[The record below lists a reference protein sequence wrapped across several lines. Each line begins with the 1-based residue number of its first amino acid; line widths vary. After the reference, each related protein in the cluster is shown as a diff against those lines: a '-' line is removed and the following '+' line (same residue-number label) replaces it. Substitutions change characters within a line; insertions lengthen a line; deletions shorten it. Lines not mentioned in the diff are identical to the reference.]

1 MKQLVIRTFIV
12 TIMSTLSGLSIADNN
27 PAVLKIEGDLSI
39 MVLGSGG
46 PVATAAGHAS
56 AGYMIFTDG
65 NPSPR
70 IIMDVGGGTF
80 QRIAQSGTNIA
91 DLDMFL
97 LTHLHAD
104 HTGDLHP

>member
-12 TIMSTLSGLSIADNN
+12 TIMFTLSGLSIANNN
-27 PAVLKIEGDLSI
+27 PAVLNIEGDLSI

-46 PVATAAGHAS
+46 PVATAAGRAS

-70 IIMDVGGGTF
+70 IIMDVGGYFSTDCTKRYQHRRSRYVF
-80 QRIAQSGTNIA
+80 IDAFACRS
-91 DLDMFL
+91 
-97 LTHLHAD
+97 HR
-104 HTGDLHP
+104 